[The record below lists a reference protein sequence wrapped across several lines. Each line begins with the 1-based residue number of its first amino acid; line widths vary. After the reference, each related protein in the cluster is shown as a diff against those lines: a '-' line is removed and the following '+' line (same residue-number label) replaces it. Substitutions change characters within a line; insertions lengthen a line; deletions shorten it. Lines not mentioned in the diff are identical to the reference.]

1 MTPTRSTNDLR
12 PSSKTLCLTT
22 RDRQSVTA
30 FEPSAQSRAPSVLTS
45 WIKVAFMHRCSESIA
60 KLAAALAKAQGE
72 LINPEKSL
80 TATIKTDGGDTQQTF
95 RYAPLSSGLEIVR
108 KTLGRHEI
116 AVVQTTSTDP
126 AAGMINL
133 TTMLAHASGDRLRV
147 AGLRHHRDV
156 SAVSPRGG
164 TH

>member
-1 MTPTRSTNDLR
+1 MQRS
-12 PSSKTLCLTT
+12 
-22 RDRQSVTA
+22 
-30 FEPSAQSRAPSVLTS
+30 
-45 WIKVAFMHRCSESIA
+45 SESIA

-72 LINPEKSL
+72 LVNPEKSL
-80 TATIKTDGGDTQQTF
+80 IATIKTDRGATQQTF

-108 KTLGRHEI
+108 KTLGQHEI

-133 TTMLAHASGDRLRV
+133 TTMLARIRRMDRLRV

-156 SAVSPRGG
+156 SAASPRGG
-164 TH
+164 THLCTPLCPLHPRWNCRRGRYGRA